1 MRIFTTLVF
10 VSAAGGLF
18 AQELPPIT
26 NGWALFAGV
35 KYTNTFYKEHNEY
48 FLKPSFDQK
57 IKRFEGQEIL
67 LKGHFMPLDYV
78 QNNVIILSKHPYS
91 SCFFCGA
98 AGPETVAEIY
108 FKTKKPK
115 LKADQVIQVSGK
127 LKLNDTNIEHMNF
140 ILTEAEIIPK

>member
-1 MRIFTTLVF
+1 MRTYNTLVF
-10 VSAAGGLF
+10 VLITCMLF

-35 KYTNTFYKEHNEY
+35 KYTNTFYKEYNEY
-48 FLKPSFDQK
+48 FLKPFFDSK
-57 IKRFEGQEIL
+57 IKRYEGQEIL
-67 LKGHFMPLDYV
+67 LKGHYMPLDYT
-78 QNNVIILSKHPYS
+78 QNNIIILSKHPYAA
-91 SCFFCGA
+91 CFFCGG